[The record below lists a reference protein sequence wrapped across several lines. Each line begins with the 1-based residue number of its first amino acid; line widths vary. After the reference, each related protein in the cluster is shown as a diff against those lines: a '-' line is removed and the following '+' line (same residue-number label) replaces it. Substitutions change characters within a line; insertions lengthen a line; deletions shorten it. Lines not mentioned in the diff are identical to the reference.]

1 MTAPSLL
8 DELEDVV
15 RQFAFDTP
23 QCYARDAAYNFLR
36 THHAEI
42 ADMAK
47 RLEAAERDAAR
58 YRWLRDVWGGWMAV
72 GSKMRVDVRTPLWS
86 GDWDSFDE
94 AIDDIADFDATQEG
108 KG

>member
-58 YRWLRDVWGGWMAV
+58 YRWL
-72 GSKMRVDVRTPLWS
+72 KMQSPAGFQYQIIRTPWTS
-86 GDWDSFDE
+86 WDAS
-94 AIDDIADFDATQEG
+94 IDAATQEG